1 MLHSWPY
8 DSLFRIIFASM
19 KHGVSA
25 PPQVLITAGGRRDPL
40 GGRSYHS
47 PSSSRVAMYLA

>member
-8 DSLFRIIFASM
+8 GTVIRILFASM
-19 KHGVSA
+19 KHGVSG
-25 PPQVLITAGGRRDPL
+25 PRQVVITAGGRRDPL

-47 PSSSRVAMYLA
+47 TSSSRVAMYLA